1 MMRVWRLR
9 PAAEFERVRK
19 NGRAWPHHLLVIVI
33 QPRAEAPT
41 DPPRIA
47 VAAGKRLGGAVV
59 RNRIKRKLREA
70 IRQVYPNIA
79 PGLDLIVMARAPI
92 VDESISSIAA
102 AVTEVLQRAKVWR
115 ASSAG
120 SNTA

>member
-1 MMRVWRLR
+1 MRVWRLR
-9 PAAEFERVRK
+9 PAGEFERVRK
-19 NGRAWPHHLLVIVI
+19 NGRSWPHRLLVIVI
-33 QPRAEAPT
+33 QPRTAAPD

-92 VDESISSIAA
+92 VDESVSSIAA

-115 ASSAG
+115 ASSAKP
-120 SNTA
+120 NTA

>member
-1 MMRVWRLR
+1 MRVWRLR
-9 PAAEFERVRK
+9 PAGEFEHVRK
-19 NGRAWPHHLLVIVI
+19 NGRSWPNRLLVIII
-33 QPRAEAPT
+33 QPRTAAPD

-47 VAAGKRLGGAVV
+47 IAAGKRLGGAVV

-92 VDESISSIAA
+92 VDESVSSIAA

-115 ASSAG
+115 ASSAR
-120 SNTA
+120 SKTA

>member
-1 MMRVWRLR
+1 MRVWRLR
-9 PAAEFERVRK
+9 PAGEFERVRK

-92 VDESISSIAA
+92 VDESVSSIAA

>member
-9 PAAEFERVRK
+9 PAGEFERVRK
-19 NGRAWPHHLLVIVI
+19 NGRSWPHRLLVIVI
-33 QPRAEAPT
+33 QPRTAAPA

-92 VDESISSIAA
+92 VDESVPSIAA